1 MLDGL
6 ADSFAPVLERLAGTQ
21 SDLKL
26 SFEDLTLDTG
36 TVKARIRGSIVIDA
50 VYSKRQEKQIPQSA
64 KGKETSDNIVSRT
77 VVTNVATD

>member
-6 ADSFAPVLERLAGTQ
+6 ADNFAPVLERLAGTQ

-50 VYSKRQEKQIPQSA
+50 VYSKRQEKQMPRPA
-64 KGKETSDNIVSRT
+64 EVRETSDNIVSRT
-77 VVTNVATD
+77 VVTNVTTD